1 MNERQL
7 VTVTEFCTVIK
18 RIFQAE
24 EMLKNIAI
32 VGEISG
38 FRASGAHSYFSLKDS
53 GAILPCSCFNY
64 KKTYVPKE
72 GEKVIVVGSPDYYV
86 QGGRFSFIVSQI
98 EPQGIG
104 LLSVSYT
111 HLTLPTIA

>member
-53 GAILPCSCFNY
+53 GAILPCSVSIT
-64 KKTYVPKE
+64 KK
-72 GEKVIVVGSPDYYV
+72 
-86 QGGRFSFIVSQI
+86 
-98 EPQGIG
+98 
-104 LLSVSYT
+104 
-111 HLTLPTIA
+111 PTCRKKAKKSSS

>member
-7 VTVTEFCTVIK
+7 VTVTEFCIVIK

-64 KKTYVPKE
+64 KK
-72 GEKVIVVGSPDYYV
+72 
-86 QGGRFSFIVSQI
+86 
-98 EPQGIG
+98 
-104 LLSVSYT
+104 
-111 HLTLPTIA
+111 PTCRKKAKKSSS

>member
-53 GAILPCSCFNY
+53 GAILPCSCFNF
-64 KKTYVPKE
+64 KK
-72 GEKVIVVGSPDYYV
+72 
-86 QGGRFSFIVSQI
+86 
-98 EPQGIG
+98 
-104 LLSVSYT
+104 
-111 HLTLPTIA
+111 LTCRKKAKKSSS

>member
-72 GEKVIVVGSPDYYV
+72 GEKVIAMQSDQLAVGVYYTTGNKIYSFSIEGYYKWMKHLMDYM
-86 QGGRFSFIVSQI
+86 
-98 EPQGIG
+98 
-104 LLSVSYT
+104 
-111 HLTLPTIA
+111 

>member
-24 EMLKNIAI
+24 ELLKNIAI

-38 FRASGAHSYFSLKDS
+38 FRASGAHSYFSLKTAARYFLAVVS
-53 GAILPCSCFNY
+53 IT
-64 KKTYVPKE
+64 KK
-72 GEKVIVVGSPDYYV
+72 
-86 QGGRFSFIVSQI
+86 
-98 EPQGIG
+98 
-104 LLSVSYT
+104 
-111 HLTLPTIA
+111 PTCRKKAKKSSS

>member
-38 FRASGAHSYFSLKDS
+38 FRAVLQISRMTA
-53 GAILPCSCFNY
+53 
-64 KKTYVPKE
+64 
-72 GEKVIVVGSPDYYV
+72 PDLLV
-86 QGGRFSFIVSQI
+86 TTITFFGNF
-98 EPQGIG
+98 GIG
-104 LLSVSYT
+104 FLCAASNIPSSASFFFNSS
-111 HLTLPTIA
+111 IF